1 MIGKDE
7 LEKRYP
13 LPRGIISV
21 LQTPFDDNRDVDTKS
36 LERLVEHAIG
46 AGVNGFLVPAVA
58 SEVDTLSAKERE
70 HVVEVVLKASGRR
83 VPVIVG
89 ASAPSEEDC
98 AAFAR
103 YAERVHADAYLAA
116 VPSLLYA
123 HQEKVQPFFAHVAAS
138 TSLPLVIQDLQ
149 FGGYGLRIEEIE
161 RLWETI
167 PRLAGFK
174 VETVPAGPKYT
185 AIREKLGASVFVAG
199 GWAIPQMIEALDRGV
214 DALVPESSMV
224 PVYRRVYELYESGRR
239 SEAVTLFRRI
249 LPVLSYTN
257 QELLTSIAFFK
268 RLLCRKGIFAREH
281 MRLPGFQ
288 WDRFSERIAEELI
301 VLVLEVEATVS
312 VRTG

>member
-1 MIGKDE
+1 MTRENELGKS
-7 LEKRYP
+7 YP

-21 LQTPFDDNRDVDTKS
+21 LQTPFDDNGDVDTKS
-36 LERLVEHAIG
+36 LERLVEHAVG

-70 HVVEVVLKASGRR
+70 YVVEVVLKVAGGR

-103 YAERVHADAYLAA
+103 YAERVHADAYLVA
-116 VPSLLYA
+116 VPSSFYA
-123 HQEKVQPFFAHVAAS
+123 HQEKARPYFARIAAS
-138 TSLPLVIQDLQ
+138 TALPMVIQDLQ

-167 PRLAGFK
+167 PRIAGFK

-185 AIREKLGASVFVAG
+185 AIREKLGASVFIAG

-224 PVYRRVYELYESGRR
+224 PIYRAVYELYDSGCR
-239 SEAVTLFRRI
+239 SEATTLFRQI

-281 MRLPGFQ
+281 MRLPGFE
-288 WDRFSERIAEELI
+288 WDMFSERVAEELI
-301 VLVLEVEATVS
+301 ALVLEVEAAVS
-312 VRTG
+312 LCRG